1 MKRSIF
7 LILGVLIALS
17 LICSIT
23 HAQTYTTAHVAP
35 TATDPVTV
43 FTFTTPSGQAADGQI
58 VVGRF
63 VTNITDI
70 TDESTGL
77 SFTLRSHG
85 AHTFTDPTFNYAD
98 GNVDV
103 FQENIDGSAGPPVGQ
118 LRLREKT
125 DVSLPS
131 GYKMVQVSFKYYQ
144 PVEAGDPPK
153 YTFSG
158 GDAAKAW
165 EIRINK
171 HGTDETYLWGF
182 YHEGTDQTT
191 VENAVKK
198 PKLIEV
204 GVTPE
209 DYARDMTLGTDF
221 PSAFPVDFTETHIG
235 LAEAYVPDLPYTF
248 QNVGTDILDIQSVN
262 PTTMPSGPFDV
273 NPYFVTEDVQPMT
286 TYSRVVKYRPTALG
300 DDSDSIT
307 LSTNTGNLI
316 VNLAGKGV
324 RLSTTMSIDLSG
336 SMTCN
341 REGTSCSG
349 VPDNQQ
355 KIYFARAA
363 AQHFVK
369 FYYGISPE
377 AHLALYSYPDHT
389 GKCPSTEEYINL
401 RSLNPTGMTPWN
413 NHLDEP
419 TGHADLL
426 TVAGG
431 DPLTPLAEAISTAY
445 ATLSPLKS
453 NADGPYNTTAAFI
466 FGDGQ
471 HSCNS
476 TSSRPEP
483 EDWYNWS
490 TFQNSGIRFF
500 TVPYG
505 QTYSTWQT
513 TFENLADRTD
523 GESFPADI
531 TNELA
536 LQQSF
541 LDALAKIEGLETL
554 KDPTVVITANQ
565 TKEHEICA
573 TESTQQLIFSVHWTE
588 YSPQTMEVSVITP
601 TGTTIGPGTVSND
614 VSYISGLNYAGY
626 VILGDYLQGKN
637 GVGKWRLKVKANSSA
652 TYMYQVYAR
661 DWIQGE
667 AVVDNSV
674 YPPVFTLA
682 FPEKV
687 FKPDTVQ
694 VSVNYSKPASSYQ
707 TLLAKAEIDP
717 KVLMETPEKIEG
729 KTLTWAERKAYV
741 FEKKSGESAR
751 KRKTGTIQLEKVAV
765 NSDALK
771 RAAKALRK
779 TPTDHVLLYQATM
792 PAAAVHDGV
801 YENVFIVNGITASGE
816 CFQREYRR
824 PKHFDV
830 YLEAAVLPGQV
841 VIHKDL
847 PTVFNQ
853 QMLFVSDELK
863 GILDAKVPE
872 GMVQEVVQIE
882 PKDTNGNFFGIGKA
896 DQVAFE
902 LRGAEKVGGT
912 LDMLDGSYYQV
923 IQYKKN
929 PSQPISA
936 RVKIGNVESVD
947 KVLVQVPLPPPPPV
961 KIWWIIAIIIAVIV
975 IFIIRKLKTA

>member
-1 MKRSIF
+1 MVVIG
-7 LILGVLIALS
+7 LLS
-17 LICSIT
+17 MSSGT
-23 HAQTYTTAHVAP
+23 VFAQTYKALEVDSAAP
-35 TATDPVTV
+35 DPVEI
-43 FTFTTPSGQAADGQI
+43 FDFTTPTGNPVADT
-58 VVGRF
+58 VVIGRF
-63 VTNITDI
+63 VIDFPTPGSPD
-70 TDESTGL
+70 DEL
-77 SFTLRSHG
+77 
-85 AHTFTDPTFNYAD
+85 TFRLDTHNVTKFPFSQFKVGG
-98 GNVDV
+98 GNVTLSDTDLGTAV
-103 FQENIDGSAGPPVGQ
+103 VV
-118 LRLREKT
+118 LRARVRT
-125 DVSLPS
+125 DTSLPS
-131 GYKMVQVSFKYYQ
+131 GYRIIEVSVRYNPEYSFAGADGGQTWRIKAE
-144 PVEAGDPPK
+144 PEASDVH
-153 YTFSG
+153 F
-158 GDAAKAW
+158 
-165 EIRINK
+165 
-171 HGTDETYLWGF
+171 WGF
-182 YHEGTDQTT
+182 W
-191 VENAVKK
+191 NAGVGEDVIASSVKA

-209 DYARDMTLGTDF
+209 DYARNMSLGTDF

-336 SMTCN
+336 SMTCKK
-341 REGTSCSG
+341 EGTPCASTGDS

-355 KIYFARAA
+355 KIYFARVA

-413 NHLDEP
+413 NHLDEA

-426 TVAGG
+426 TVAKG
-431 DPLTPLAEAISTAY
+431 DPLTPLAEAIATAY
-445 ATLSPLKS
+445 ATLFPLKS
-453 NADGPYNTTAAFI
+453 GADGPYNTTAAFI

-476 TSSRPEP
+476 TGSRPEP

-523 GESFPADI
+523 GKSFPADI
-531 TNELA
+531 TNELT

-601 TGTTIGPGTVSND
+601 TGTIIGPGTVSND

-626 VILGDYLQGKN
+626 VIRGDYLQGKN

-667 AVVDNSV
+667 AVADNSV

-729 KTLTWAERKAYV
+729 KTLTWAERKAYA

-751 KRKTGTIQLEKVAV
+751 KRKTGTIQLAKVAV
-765 NSDALK
+765 NSDAFK
-771 RAAKALRK
+771 RSAKALRK
-779 TPTDHVLLYQATM
+779 APTDHVLLYQATM

-816 CFQREYRR
+816 CFQREYPR

-929 PSQPISA
+929 PTEPISA

-947 KVLVQVPLPPPPPV
+947 KVLVEVPLPPPPPV
-961 KIWWIIAIIIAVIV
+961 TIWWIIAIMIAVIM

>member
-1 MKRSIF
+1 MKIKEIMRVMVVIG
-7 LILGVLIALS
+7 LLS
-17 LICSIT
+17 MSSGT
-23 HAQTYTTAHVAP
+23 VFAQTYKALEVDSA
-35 TATDPVTV
+35 ATDPVEI
-43 FTFTTPSGQAADGQI
+43 FDFTTPTGNPVADT
-58 VVGRF
+58 VVIGRF
-63 VTNITDI
+63 VIDFPTPGNPDDELTFRLDTHNVTKFPFRQFKVGGENATLLEDGTGTAVVVLRARVDTD
-70 TDESTGL
+70 T
-77 SFTLRSHG
+77 
-85 AHTFTDPTFNYAD
+85 
-98 GNVDV
+98 
-103 FQENIDGSAGPPVGQ
+103 
-118 LRLREKT
+118 
-125 DVSLPS
+125 SLPS
-131 GYKMVQVSFKYYQ
+131 GYRIIEVSVRYNPEYSFSVADGGQTWRIKAE
-144 PVEAGDPPK
+144 PEASDVH
-153 YTFSG
+153 F
-158 GDAAKAW
+158 
-165 EIRINK
+165 
-171 HGTDETYLWGF
+171 WGF
-182 YHEGTDQTT
+182 W
-191 VENAVKK
+191 NAGVGEVTITSSVKA

-204 GVTPE
+204 GITPE
-209 DYARDMTLGTDF
+209 DYAENMTLGTDF
-221 PSAFPVDFTETHIG
+221 PLSATVDFAETHIG
-235 LAEAYVPDLPYTF
+235 LAEAHVPDLPYTF

-262 PTTMPSGPFDV
+262 PTNMPSGPFKV
-273 NPYFVTEDVQPMT
+273 NPHFVTENVQPMT
-286 TYSRVVKYRPTALG
+286 TYSRVVEYRPTAPLG
-300 DDSDSIT
+300 PDTDTIT
-307 LSTNTGNLI
+307 LGTNIGNLV
-316 VNLAGKGV
+316 VNLAGTGV
-324 RLSTTMSIDLSG
+324 RLSTIMSIDLSG

-341 REGTSCSG
+341 KEGTLCAG
-349 VPDNQQ
+349 VGDTVPDNQQ
-355 KIYFARAA
+355 KIYFARTA
-363 AQHFVK
+363 AQHFVN
-369 FYYGISPE
+369 FYYSISPE
-377 AHLALYSYPDHT
+377 AHLALHSYPDHT
-389 GKCPSTEEYINL
+389 GQCPSAEEYIDL

-413 NHLDEP
+413 NHLDEA

-426 TVAGG
+426 TVAGY
-431 DPLTPLAEAISTAY
+431 PSTPLAEAISTAY
-445 ATLSPLKS
+445 ATLSSLKS
-453 NADGPYNTTAAFI
+453 GADGPYNITAAFI
-466 FGDGQ
+466 FGDGE

-476 TSSRPEP
+476 TGSRSKP
-483 EDWYNWS
+483 EDWYNWP
-490 TFQNSGIRFF
+490 TFQNSGTRFF

-505 QTYSTWQT
+505 QTSSTWQT

-523 GESFPADI
+523 GQSFPADI
-531 TNELA
+531 TSELA
-536 LQQSF
+536 LQESF

-601 TGTTIGPGTVSND
+601 TGTTIGPGIVSND

-626 VILGDYLQGKN
+626 VIRGDYLQGKN
-637 GVGKWRLKVKANSSA
+637 GVGKWRLKVKANSSV

-682 FPEKV
+682 FSEKV
-687 FKPDTVQ
+687 FKPNTLQ
-694 VSVNYSKPASSYQ
+694 VNVNYSMPASSYQ
-707 TLLAKAEIDP
+707 TLLAKAEIGP

-729 KTLTWAERKAYV
+729 KTLTWAERKAYA
-741 FEKKSGESAR
+741 FEKKSGQSLR
-751 KRKTGTIQLEKVAV
+751 KRKTGTIQLEKVAA

-771 RAAKALRK
+771 TGAKALRK
-779 TPTDHVLLYQATM
+779 APTDHVLLYQATM

-824 PKHFDV
+824 PEHFDI

-863 GILDAKVPE
+863 EILDAKVPE

-896 DQVAFE
+896 EQVTFE

-929 PSQPISA
+929 PTEPISA

-947 KVLVQVPLPPPPPV
+947 KVLVEVSLPSPPPLT
-961 KIWWIIAIIIAVIV
+961 IWWIIAIMIAVIV
-975 IFIIRKLKTA
+975 IFIIRKRKTA